1 MLLLLLSILAV
12 YRLAQLISLDDG
24 PFDVFKRLRLLCG
37 QIAYKYKNLKT
48 LADLVNCP
56 YCLGVWFALFVVI
69 ALRPSPWWLHWL
81 AIAGGQAFL
90 QSMGGNNAT
99 E

>member
-1 MLLLLLSILAV
+1 MLDFLLEVLAV
-12 YRLAQLISLDDG
+12 YRLSQLISVDDG

-37 QIAYKYKNLKT
+37 QIAYKYKKIKT

-56 YCLGVWFALFVVI
+56 YCVGVWFALCVVI
-69 ALRPSPWWLHWL
+69 ALRQRYWFLRWL

-90 QSMGGNNAT
+90 QQVSDRQVEA
-99 E
+99 